1 MDAEGGAVA
10 GARLRVAGGGGPPR
24 GGGGVGGGVHLGEG
38 VRLAVR
44 SLHLLGRREMR
55 HLVPAE
61 EAAASIQL
69 SNESRPRAVSFSLYQ
84 FFPLN

>member
-10 GARLRVAGGGGPPR
+10 GARLRVAGG
-24 GGGGVGGGVHLGEG
+24 GGGVHLGEG

-69 SNESRPRAVSFSLYQ
+69 SNESMPRAVSFSLYQ